1 MGLIS
6 VCINVDT
13 RDGFDGESS
22 NAEHMFEGCRS
33 ADFIID
39 GVLNKKKFF
48 EGFEIETIVFV
59 DEHHEVPQDILNK
72 LRQIADT
79 VAIRKHTS
87 EPNFNDFTYISTL
100 ALCRGDYIA
109 HFDQDTAAFTSSPD
123 HVKYLLGLLEQ
134 YKYVSYP
141 SYWSP
146 NPVHDESFNYYWC
159 STRSFFCKRDTLDFT
174 EIIKCQRDYNY
185 FVEKYKP
192 SRVCH
197 WLEHLLS
204 LIAEK
209 DVYYPPIEIQKYAI
223 FSWGSYKRGV
233 MNALNNMSYEQIIN
247 FIASHPIQYPN
258 DIHI

>member
-1 MGLIS
+1 MLSI
-6 VCINVDT
+6 VINCDT
-13 RDGFDGESS
+13 RKGFQEESTQM
-22 NAEHMFEGCRS
+22 EKMFEGCRS
-33 ADFIID
+33 EDFIID
-39 GVLNKKKFF
+39 GVLNKIKFF
-48 EGFEIETIVFV
+48 EGFDIETIVFV
-59 DEHHEVPQDILNK
+59 DEHEKVPQDILNK
-72 LRQIADT
+72 LREIADT
-79 VAIRKHTS
+79 VVVRKHTN
-87 EPNFNDFTYISTL
+87 EQNFNDFTYISTL

-123 HVKYLLGLLEQ
+123 HVEFLLGLLDK

-159 STRSFFCKRDTLDFT
+159 STRFFMCKRDSLDFT
-174 EIIKCQRDYNY
+174 EIIKCQRSYEY

-197 WLEHLLS
+197 WAEHIIS
-204 LIAEK
+204 LVGGK
-209 DVYYPPIEIQKYAI
+209 DVFYPPIEIQKYAI
-223 FSWGSYKRGV
+223 FSWGSYKKGV
-233 MNALNNMSYEQIIN
+233 MNALNNMSYDQIIN